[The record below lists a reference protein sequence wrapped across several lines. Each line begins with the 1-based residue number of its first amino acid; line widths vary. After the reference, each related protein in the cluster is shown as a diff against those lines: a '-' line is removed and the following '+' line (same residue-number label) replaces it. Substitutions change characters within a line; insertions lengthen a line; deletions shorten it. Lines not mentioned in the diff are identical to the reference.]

1 MSIPQKIIKYLDK
14 NKIKYEIVGHRKV
27 YTALDSAET
36 QKLKPQLVAKTL
48 VMKMN
53 NDYCLALLPANKN
66 LDKNKFKKAAKKVNP
81 KIKNVDFAREPW
93 MKKNLPGKVGAT
105 PAFGKLLK
113 LPVFMDKALCKS
125 KNLILNTGEYTES
138 FKIKTNQF
146 VKLEE
151 PVKAQFSKSK
161 K

>member
-1 MSIPQKIIKYLDK
+1 MPIPKKVLNYLDK
-14 NKIKYEIVGHRKV
+14 NKIKYEIVEHRKV

-36 QKLKPQLVAKTL
+36 QKIKPQLVVKTL
-48 VMKMN
+48 VMKIDK
-53 NDYCLALLPANKN
+53 DYCLALLPANKN
-66 LDKNKFKKAAKKVNP
+66 LDKAKFKKAAKKNNP
-81 KIKNVDFAREPW
+81 KIKSIDFAKEPW

-113 LPVFMDKALCKS
+113 LAVFMDGTLYKS
-125 KNLILNTGEYTES
+125 KDLILNTGEYTES

-146 VKLEE
+146 IKFEE
-151 PVKAQFSKSK
+151 PIKAQFSKSK